1 MEGKVL
7 LSCSSVTSKC
17 KTQRL
22 SIYKGGSQ
30 AQSVGS
36 FQDGYVTTRP
46 TGWEIFR
53 HAWGQDKVVYGDQLR
68 WPGNKNPPPQPEV
81 TENSLSGSGVSLK
94 SQWSRSHEVPSD
106 VWDAGGHVLEPWPR
120 WSKAE
125 TDSDRGQRSHREK
138 FEKKIIRKKIWIWR
152 GIMSSFGEGI
162 VYDLCRASHSLR
174 NFKEDKKNE

>member
-1 MEGKVL
+1 MVTHFPLKRDQTKRKRAEFEVAYGRGHTCNRARRGRYAGKCKERQMEGKVL

-53 HAWGQDKVVYGDQLR
+53 HA
-68 WPGNKNPPPQPEV
+68 
-81 TENSLSGSGVSLK
+81 
-94 SQWSRSHEVPSD
+94 
-106 VWDAGGHVLEPWPR
+106 
-120 WSKAE
+120 
-125 TDSDRGQRSHREK
+125 
-138 FEKKIIRKKIWIWR
+138 
-152 GIMSSFGEGI
+152 
-162 VYDLCRASHSLR
+162 
-174 NFKEDKKNE
+174 